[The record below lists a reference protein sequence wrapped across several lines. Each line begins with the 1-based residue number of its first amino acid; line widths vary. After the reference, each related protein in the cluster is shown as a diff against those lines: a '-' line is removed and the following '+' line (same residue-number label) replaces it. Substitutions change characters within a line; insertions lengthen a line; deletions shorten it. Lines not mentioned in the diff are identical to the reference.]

1 MPNPDPNRATRFRP
15 GRSGNPG
22 GKPKGPERVTILR
35 AAPKIRSLE
44 EVRADPRGWRGR
56 MVDLLRSVAEDPEQ
70 PIELRLSC
78 ANSLLRFEGAAAD
91 DTQTRPNYREMFDRL
106 TNREKR
112 VWLHLIARAGGEQ
125 PEHANEEM
133 AALADWLAEPDDWL
147 SSARAARVSAEPDA
161 PPASA
166 ATAPSPTPA
175 AKPRKRAA
183 KPAEAPAAAE
193 RCRPTHRAPWCRPQ
207 SPRRARGRRSAAT
220 SRHMARAAQSVAA
233 RCSNAKPLGRENAVQ
248 PLRAV
253 RAEGRHTSG

>member
-91 DTQTRPNYREMFDRL
+91 DTQTRPNPTF
-106 TNREKR
+106 
-112 VWLHLIARAGGEQ
+112 
-125 PEHANEEM
+125 
-133 AALADWLAEPDDWL
+133 
-147 SSARAARVSAEPDA
+147 
-161 PPASA
+161 
-166 ATAPSPTPA
+166 AT
-175 AKPRKRAA
+175 
-183 KPAEAPAAAE
+183 
-193 RCRPTHRAPWCRPQ
+193 
-207 SPRRARGRRSAAT
+207 RGRQCGRGLDFGRERPGRSAP
-220 SRHMARAAQSVAA
+220 QV
-233 RCSNAKPLGRENAVQ
+233 G
-248 PLRAV
+248 
-253 RAEGRHTSG
+253 